1 MLLIRPATIDDVP
14 LLRKLIRELAEF
26 ERELDLCVIQE
37 ADLARD
43 GFGEDP
49 KFRALIAEWTGQP
62 AGYALFFDNY
72 STWVGP
78 QLYLEDLYV
87 RAQFRGKG
95 IGTALLSAVADLAE
109 REKKKAMQWEV
120 LDWNQGAIA
129 LYRSLG
135 AEFRDQWKSVLLA
148 DDNLR
153 RLAER
158 KS

>member
-1 MLLIRPATIDDVP
+1 MDWAACGLCSF
-14 LLRKLIRELAEF
+14 LRQLF
-26 ERELDLCVIQE
+26 DLGGT
-37 ADLARD
+37 A
-43 GFGEDP
+43 
-49 KFRALIAEWTGQP
+49 
-62 AGYALFFDNY
+62 
-72 STWVGP
+72 
-78 QLYLEDLYV
+78 LYLEDLYV
-87 RAQFRGKG
+87 RPQFRGKR
-95 IGTALLSAVADLAE
+95 IGTALLSAVADLAV
-109 REKKKAMQWEV
+109 REEKKAMQWEV

>member
-1 MLLIRPATIDDVP
+1 
-14 LLRKLIRELAEF
+14 
-26 ERELDLCVIQE
+26 
-37 ADLARD
+37 
-43 GFGEDP
+43 
-49 KFRALIAEWTGQP
+49 
-62 AGYALFFDNY
+62 
-72 STWVGP
+72 
-78 QLYLEDLYV
+78 
-87 RAQFRGKG
+87 
-95 IGTALLSAVADLAE
+95 
-109 REKKKAMQWEV
+109 MQWEV

>member
-1 MLLIRPATIDDVP
+1 
-14 LLRKLIRELAEF
+14 
-26 ERELDLCVIQE
+26 
-37 ADLARD
+37 
-43 GFGEDP
+43 
-49 KFRALIAEWTGQP
+49 
-62 AGYALFFDNY
+62 
-72 STWVGP
+72 VGP